1 LRFPDSARL
10 KNSRDFRK
18 VREKGKSSQAR
29 LLRLGVLRLDDQSP
43 PRIGIVTSKRV
54 GGAVVRNRTRRRLR
68 EIARAQLPLIAP
80 GQLIVIVAK
89 SAAAAAPFA
98 DLEAEWL
105 LLARRL
111 SIFAGSE

>member
-1 LRFPDSARL
+1 LRFSDSVRL

-29 LLRLGVLRLDDQSP
+29 LLRIGVFRLDDHSP

-68 EIARAQLPLIAP
+68 EISRAHLPLIAP
-80 GQLIVIVAK
+80 GLLIVIVAK
-89 SAAAAAPFA
+89 NSAAGAPFA
-98 DLEAEWL
+98 DLRAEWL

-111 SIFAGSE
+111 SILPDSE